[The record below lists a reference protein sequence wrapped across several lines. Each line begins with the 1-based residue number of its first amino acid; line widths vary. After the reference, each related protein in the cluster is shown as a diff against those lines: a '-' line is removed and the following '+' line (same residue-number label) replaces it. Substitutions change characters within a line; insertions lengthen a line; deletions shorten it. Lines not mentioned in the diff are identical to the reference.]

1 MLPSHTRGARLLCR
15 EYLEVYNHR
24 LIFQGNANNFHT
36 EQDCQQFCSEVMLN
50 VKVSEAELT
59 TTALLTT
66 ETASSTESSPMT
78 SEENVSVVTATL
90 NMQTNYS
97 ECSLPPEKGSC
108 SESLTRF
115 HYVPELEKCI
125 PFLFSGCKVLR
136 KEVLPLNLNILS

>member
-1 MLPSHTRGARLLCR
+1 
-15 EYLEVYNHR
+15 
-24 LIFQGNANNFHT
+24 
-36 EQDCQQFCSEVMLN
+36 
-50 VKVSEAELT
+50 
-59 TTALLTT
+59 
-66 ETASSTESSPMT
+66 MT

-136 KEVLPLNLNILS
+136 KEVLSTFKLEYFDLNYALIKLSFILYFAGEFQQF